1 MAGGMELRG
10 GLLGREPTV
19 LAVRAGVWGAWRGHV
34 FMFQQQEACP
44 GSQQA
49 PVFCRGQRKGLA
61 SGAGLLRSRQPLP
74 ATDGLPTTA
83 LRSTSPEGRQPKED
97 KAKVTNNSQREIF

>member
-10 GLLGREPTV
+10 GLLGRESTV

-44 GSQQA
+44 GFISL
-49 PVFCRGQRKGLA
+49 F
-61 SGAGLLRSRQPLP
+61 LLSEWYFFP
-74 ATDGLPTTA
+74 
-83 LRSTSPEGRQPKED
+83 
-97 KAKVTNNSQREIF
+97 